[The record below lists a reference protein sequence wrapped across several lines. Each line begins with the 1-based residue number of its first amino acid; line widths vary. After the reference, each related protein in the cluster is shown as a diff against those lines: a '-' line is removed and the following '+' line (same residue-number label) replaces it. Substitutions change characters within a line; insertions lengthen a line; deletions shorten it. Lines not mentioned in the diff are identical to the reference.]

1 MKRLE
6 VTTEKPYFARLIVPR
21 AVQMRAAYSQRP
33 VAIQRCIDETSERV
47 RQLKEKRDTSGG
59 EDAAVNRALRK
70 EQTKVNRFLFL
81 LLLLLLL
88 LLSLTVLSQQ
98 LRLMQS
104 ELGVESV
111 VKERSIKVGD

>member
-88 LLSLTVLSQQ
+88 LSLTVLSQQ

>member
-1 MKRLE
+1 MKRSE
-6 VTTEKPYFARLIVPR
+6 VTTEEPYFARLIVSR

-81 LLLLLLL
+81 HLLLL
-88 LLSLTVLSQQ
+88 LLSLTVLCQQ

-111 VKERSIKVGD
+111 VKERSIKVGG